1 MANEAMEAAWD
12 GDEGEH
18 WAAHAEI
25 YDAVSARVFAAY
37 VGGIAVRP
45 QDRVLEVGCGAGK
58 LALALAPRCPA
69 GSVLG
74 VDLSSQMLDVATKRA
89 ASDGLKNVE
98 FMRADAQVHPF
109 AEASFDLAVSSFGVM
124 FFDDPVAAFGNIAR
138 ALRSGGGVSFLV
150 WRAMQ
155 DNALMMGIRNALA
168 MGRDLP
174 FPPLDAPTPFALSN
188 PERTESLFKAAGL
201 VDVAFEAVDQPMT
214 LGPVAAAFDFV
225 SGMGL
230 PRGLS
235 QDLDDAQKEQGFANL
250 RQFLADHDTP
260 DGVLVD
266 TATWIITAHKP

>member
-1 MANEAMEAAWD
+1 MPNEAMQAAWD

-18 WAAHAEI
+18 WAAHAAV
-25 YDAVSARVFAAY
+25 YDAVSARVMAAY
-37 VGGIAVRP
+37 VPGIAVRP
-45 QDRVLEVGCGAGK
+45 GDRVLDIGCGAGK
-58 LALALAPRCPA
+58 LALALAPRCPE

-74 VDLSSQMLDVATKRA
+74 IDLSSQMLEVATGRA
-89 ASDGLKNVE
+89 VANGFANVE
-98 FMRADAQVHPF
+98 FTRADAQVHPF

-138 ALRSGGGVSFLV
+138 ALRPGGHVSFLV

-168 MGRDLP
+168 LGRDLP
-174 FPPLDAPTPFALSN
+174 FPPLHVPSPFALSN
-188 PERTESLFKAAGL
+188 PERTESLFTEAGF
-201 VDVAFEAVDQPMT
+201 VDVEFQPVDEPMA
-214 LGPVAAAFDFV
+214 LGNVAAAFDFV

-235 QDLDDAQKEQGFANL
+235 QDLDEAQKAQGFTNL